1 VYIIFSYGVVAS
13 AQIIDFRVKEVIN
26 IRDGR
31 RLGTIID
38 MEFNLSEGRI
48 TAIIVPG
55 SSKWMGLIKNGDDIV
70 IPWERIKKIGD
81 DVILVDIEARRYP

>member
-1 VYIIFSYGVVAS
+1 MPKSS
-13 AQIIDFRVKEVIN
+13 DFRVKEVIN

-38 MEFNLSEGRI
+38 MEFNLNEGRI

>member
-1 VYIIFSYGVVAS
+1 MPKSS
-13 AQIIDFRVKEVIN
+13 DFRVKEVIN

-31 RLGTIID
+31 RLGNIVD

>member
-1 VYIIFSYGVVAS
+1 MPKSS
-13 AQIIDFRVKEVIN
+13 DFRVKEVIN

-70 IPWERIKKIGD
+70 IPWERKKKIGD

>member
-1 VYIIFSYGVVAS
+1 MPKSS
-13 AQIIDFRVKEVIN
+13 DFRVKEVIN